1 MCKKNG
7 CISFVAAKERMT
19 LTDHFL
25 ADGIDEVAFVFDF
38 LPDCVANAPWPKQ
51 REGGG
56 GDYDPENVNDLCEG
70 HDL

>member
-1 MCKKNG
+1 
-7 CISFVAAKERMT
+7 MT

-25 ADGIDEVAFVFDF
+25 ADGIEEVAFVFDF

-56 GDYDPENVNDLCEG
+56 GDSDDYDPENMDIVFESLRVTNL
-70 HDL
+70 